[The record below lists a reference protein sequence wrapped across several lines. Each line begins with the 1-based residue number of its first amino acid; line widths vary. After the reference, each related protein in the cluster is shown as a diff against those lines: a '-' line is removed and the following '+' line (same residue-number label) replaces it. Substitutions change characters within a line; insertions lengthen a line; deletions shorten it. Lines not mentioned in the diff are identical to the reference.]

1 MKGPLAREINAEV
14 CSFCA
19 CYSGVRLE
27 GPSVPK
33 VQVIASW
40 PFPDIL
46 NKWQSAGSSH
56 RAVFTAPEVT
66 AGLGHQEGPVENRE
80 GPGGSLQ
87 VRRWRVWRKAQ
98 VHAPWA
104 LLLFTQ
110 ALDG

>member
-14 CSFCA
+14 RSFCA

-33 VQVIASW
+33 ARVITSW
-40 PFPDIL
+40 PFPDIP

-56 RAVFTAPEVT
+56 RAVLTKPEVT
-66 AGLGHQEGPVENRE
+66 AGLGHQEGPVGNRE

-87 VRRWRVWRKAQ
+87 VQRWRVRREAQ
-98 VHAPWA
+98 VHAPGA
-104 LLLFTQ
+104 PLLFMQ